1 MKRYFMVSLILLS
14 ALLLLAGCQTTQT
27 LKSSIT
33 SKVTS
38 FTSDVDP
45 ELYAQVPEDQREGVQ
60 TAEYDMKLLEEKL
73 KLAEFKKDLAS
84 AREEY
89 ADYKKDLAEKDFKAA
104 ALYLDIMKLE
114 AIDRAELGEKDKNI
128 KNIAKLKTKKHE
140 AEGDRINIEAKV
152 TITERKIKDLTQQ
165 VKEQEEKIE
174 GMSSGVTETGETVS
188 KPPADEVKDMGT
200 PPPAEAEDEKK
211 TEEPKPA
218 E

>member
-1 MKRYFMVSLILLS
+1 MKRFFFISLILVS
-14 ALLLLAGCQTTQT
+14 AFLVLVGCQTTQT

-45 ELYAQVPEDQREGVQ
+45 ELYGQVPEDQREGVQ
-60 TAEYDMKLLEEKL
+60 QAESDMRLLEEKL
-73 KLAEFKKDLAS
+73 KLAELKTDLAS

-89 ADYKKDLAEKDFKAA
+89 ADYKQDLAEKDFKAA
-104 ALYLDIMKLE
+104 ALYLDIVKLK
-114 AIDRAELGEKDKNI
+114 AIDRAELGEKEKNI

-152 TITERKIKDLTQQ
+152 TIAERKIKDLTQQ
-165 VKEQEEKIE
+165 IKEQEEKIE
-174 GMSSGVTETGETVS
+174 GMSSEVPKTDETVS
-188 KPPADEVKDMGT
+188 EPPVDEAKDQGT
-200 PPPAEAEDEKK
+200 PPAKDEGK

>member
-1 MKRYFMVSLILLS
+1 MKRFFFVSLILVS
-14 ALLLLAGCQTTQT
+14 AFFLLVGCQTTET

-45 ELYAQVPEDQREGVQ
+45 ELYAQVPEDQREGFQ
-60 TAEYDMKLLEEKL
+60 EAESNMKLLEEKL
-73 KLAEFKKDLAS
+73 KLAELKKDLAS

-89 ADYKKDLAEKDFKAA
+89 AGYTQDLAEKDLTAA
-104 ALYLDIMKLE
+104 VLNLDIVKLE
-114 AIDRAELGEKDKNI
+114 AIDRAELGKKEKNI

-152 TITERKIKDLTQQ
+152 TIAERKIKDLTQQ
-165 VKEQEEKIE
+165 IKEQEEKIG
-174 GMSSGVTETGETVS
+174 GMTSNVAETDETVS
-188 KPPADEVKDMGT
+188 EPPVDEAKDQGT
-200 PPPAEAEDEKK
+200 PPAEAEDEGK

>member
-1 MKRYFMVSLILLS
+1 MKRFFFVSLILVS
-14 ALLLLAGCQTTQT
+14 AFFLLVGCQTTQT

-45 ELYAQVPEDQREGVQ
+45 ELYAQVPEDQREGIQ
-60 TAEYDMKLLEEKL
+60 KAESYMNLLEEKL
-73 KLAEFKKDLAS
+73 KLAELKTDLAS
-84 AREEY
+84 AREDY

-114 AIDRAELGEKDKNI
+114 AIDRAELGEKEKNI

-152 TITERKIKDLTQQ
+152 NIAERKIKDLTQQ
-165 VKEQEEKIE
+165 IKEQEEKIE
-174 GMSSGVTETGETVS
+174 GMTSDVAETDETVS
-188 KPPADEVKDMGT
+188 DPPVDEAKVQGT
-200 PPPAEAEDEKK
+200 PPGKAEDEGK